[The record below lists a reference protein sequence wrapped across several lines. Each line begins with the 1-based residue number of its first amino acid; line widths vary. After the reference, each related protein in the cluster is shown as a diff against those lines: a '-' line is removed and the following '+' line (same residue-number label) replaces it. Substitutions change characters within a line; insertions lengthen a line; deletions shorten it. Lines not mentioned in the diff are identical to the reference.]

1 MSMRRPT
8 KYNQEV
14 ADRLIL
20 FIEQGL
26 TIKDVCCEVGISPD
40 TCSRWRQK
48 YPEFC
53 REVYGSVEK
62 ATFLGGRLTPSQ
74 NTTTIDHIGERWVF
88 AYLHAKS
95 PLESLYE
102 AHRAFWVAELVVIE
116 LTMNTC
122 QLS

>member
-1 MSMRRPT
+1 MAFLP
-8 KYNQEV
+8 
-14 ADRLIL
+14 IL
-20 FIEQGL
+20 VL
-26 TIKDVCCEVGISPD
+26 VGGRNTQS
-40 TCSRWRQK
+40 
-48 YPEFC
+48 FA
-53 REVYGSVEK
+53 EK
-62 ATFLGGRLTPSQ
+62 FMEASKKQLFRGGRLTPSQ
-74 NTTTIDHIGERWVF
+74 NNTTIDHIGERWVF